1 MLSYRHG
8 FHAGNHADVLKHF
21 VLVRVLR
28 HLASKERGFWYVDT
42 HAGAGRYRLTDDTA
56 LKKAEFES
64 GIAPLWSAGDV
75 PAPLGD
81 LIEQIRAFN
90 LAQHASADR
99 LLGYP
104 GSPQL
109 ALQMLR
115 PQDRIRCFE
124 KHTTEIGVLQANLAG
139 ASRRASAS
147 LADGFD
153 ALRSVLPPPTRRG
166 VVLIDP
172 SYEDKRDYAR
182 VGRTLADALS
192 RFATGTYVVWYPLVQ
207 RPEAMRLPA
216 SLRRLPVDDWLD
228 VSLTVKAP
236 AEDGY
241 GLHGSGVFVV
251 NPPWTLAADLRATMP
266 WLVQRLAQDRC
277 AGFALALTS

>member
-28 HLASKERGFWYVDT
+28 HLAAKARGFSYIDT
-42 HAGAGRYRLTDDTA
+42 HAGAGRYRLTDAAA
-56 LKKAEFES
+56 LKNAEFES
-64 GIAPLWSAGDV
+64 GIARLSSADDV
-75 PAPLGD
+75 PAPLDD
-81 LIEQIRAFN
+81 LLGQVRAYN
-90 LAQHASADR
+90 LAQHGDAGR
-99 LLGYP
+99 LQGYP

-109 ALQMLR
+109 ALQLLR
-115 PQDRIRCFE
+115 EQDRIRCFE
-124 KHTTEIGVLQANLAG
+124 RHTTEIGVLQANLAG
-139 ASRRASAS
+139 APRRATAV

-182 VGRTLADALS
+182 VCEALADALT
-192 RFATGTYVVWYPLVQ
+192 RFATGTYLVWYPLVQ
-207 RPEAMRLPA
+207 RREAVRLPGA
-216 SLRRLPVDDWLD
+216 LRRLPVGDWLD
-228 VSLTVKAP
+228 VSLTVRAP

-241 GLHGSGVFVV
+241 GLHGSGVFAI
-251 NPPWTLAADLRATMP
+251 NPPWTLAAELRAVMP
-266 WLVQRLAQDRC
+266 WLARRLAQDGR
-277 AGFALALTS
+277 AGFRLDLPD